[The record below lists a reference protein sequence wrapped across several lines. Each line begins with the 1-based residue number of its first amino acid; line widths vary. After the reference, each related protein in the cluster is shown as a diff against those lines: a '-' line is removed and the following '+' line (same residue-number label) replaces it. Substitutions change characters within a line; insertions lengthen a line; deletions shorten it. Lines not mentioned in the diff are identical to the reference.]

1 MVSGIW
7 PAESVARSME
17 EVQVKLLIIGGLA
30 LAATCLGACNKPAG
44 SGPGSHHGR
53 YVGIGIYLPQTPWTK
68 MVAANTPKETPAART
83 IDDQAIIVV
92 IDSDTGEIRGCGD
105 LSGYCIGMNPWSKA
119 LTAAQIAPINLT
131 EHVRPPKPDADAA
144 ASAPSAPAAAQ

>member
-1 MVSGIW
+1 
-7 PAESVARSME
+7 
-17 EVQVKLLIIGGLA
+17 
-30 LAATCLGACNKPAG
+30 
-44 SGPGSHHGR
+44 
-53 YVGIGIYLPQTPWTK
+53 